1 MDMTPDLLQRSR
13 PTALPPS
20 VGIGLKPQHYEA
32 LLDPDSPSG
41 KPAWV
46 EVHPQNYFGAPDSW
60 GGGPPHRWLT
70 AIAELYPLSF
80 HSVGLSLGSADGLN
94 RHDLDRLAILCDR
107 YDPASVSDHLSFS
120 GNAHNRFADLLPVPY
135 TKASLDHFSGE
146 IGKVQDRLK
155 RQILIENPSRYLAY
169 RGDEMSE
176 VEFIER
182 LVSKS
187 GCGLLFDINN
197 VEVSATNLGF
207 SAQAYVDAIDPD
219 WVGEIHLAG
228 HAVEQ
233 HGSGPLLID
242 DHGSRV
248 TDATWSLYRRFI
260 ECAGAKPTL
269 IEWDTDV
276 PDYVVLMTEAGKAAH
291 ILNPPR
297 HGEVAARRADG
308 GGPTPCATPKAP
320 STTELCSAVPLPV
333 PGRN

>member
-1 MDMTPDLLQRSR
+1 MDMTPTFLQRSP

-41 KPAWV
+41 RPCWV
-46 EVHPQNYFGAPDSW
+46 EVHPQNYFGD
-60 GGGPPHRWLT
+60 GGPSHRWLA
-70 AIAELYPLSF
+70 AISELYPLSF

-94 RHDLDRLAILCDR
+94 QYDLDRLTILCEQ
-107 YDPASVSDHLSFS
+107 YEPASVSDHLSFS

-135 TKASLDHFSGE
+135 TQASLDHFAGE
-146 IGKVQDRLK
+146 IGKAQDRLK
-155 RQILIENPSRYLAY
+155 RSILIENPSRYLAY
-169 RGDEMSE
+169 QGDEMSE

-182 LVSKS
+182 LIGKS

-207 SAQAYVDAIDPD
+207 SAQAYVDAIHPD

-228 HAVEQ
+228 HGVE
-233 HGSGPLLID
+233 HHESGPLLID
-242 DHGSRV
+242 DHGSHV

-260 ECAGAKPTL
+260 DRAGAKPTL

-276 PDYVVLMTEAGKAAH
+276 PDYAVLMAEADKAEH
-291 ILNPPR
+291 ILNPPQT
-297 HGEVAARRADG
+297 GEGDHPQDG
-308 GGPTPCATPKAP
+308 GGARASFPDLLMSGELQPAP
-320 STTELCSAVPLPV
+320 PPASLVPLPV
-333 PGRN
+333 SGRN